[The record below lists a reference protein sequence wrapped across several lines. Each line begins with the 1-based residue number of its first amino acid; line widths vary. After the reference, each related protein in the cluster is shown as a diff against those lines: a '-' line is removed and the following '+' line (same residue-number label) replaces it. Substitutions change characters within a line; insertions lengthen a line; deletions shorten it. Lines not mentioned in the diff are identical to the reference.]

1 MTVLVVRLVGA
12 WVVLCFITFRYVRYI
27 NLPVLNIIQ
36 YVSKQ
41 YLKCWKYIL
50 QYCV

>member
-12 WVVLCFITFRYVRYI
+12 WVALRFITFMYVRYI
-27 NLPVLNIIQ
+27 NLHVLNIMQ
-36 YVSKQ
+36 CVSKQ
-41 YLKCWKYIL
+41 YLKCWKYII